1 VQLDV
6 AEMLKDNLGKT
17 VLIKIKRGKNL
28 RGLLE
33 GFDQHLNLLLRGVED
48 VSLPEKAEKLG
59 TTVIRGDNISFIIL
73 AQTAIPP
80 REGGG

>member
-48 VSLPEKAEKLG
+48 ISLPEKAEKLG
-59 TTVIRGDNISFIIL
+59 TTVIRGDNIHFIIL
-73 AQTAIPP
+73 AQTAT
-80 REGGG
+80 